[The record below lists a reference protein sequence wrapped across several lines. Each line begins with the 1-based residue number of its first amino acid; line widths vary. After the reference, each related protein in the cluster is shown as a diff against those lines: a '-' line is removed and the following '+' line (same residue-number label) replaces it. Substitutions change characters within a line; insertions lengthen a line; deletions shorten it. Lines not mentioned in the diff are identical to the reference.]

1 MSEEGLRESVESVDA
16 PTASPIS
23 DVLALARRF
32 EPVLRYTEG
41 ELFLPMPVERY
52 VEAAALFRRMPG
64 QKAPELIAPA
74 TKINLASLVSFA
86 GHNGGTDLE
95 LHFVDKP
102 LGRAAY
108 RRWRHRPD
116 RPRFQSGTPFA
127 MVGLFGRL
135 VDSLMR
141 FSLIVR
147 GKVPGGFAA
156 AAHVRYQDAG
166 TFEPTYYVRAVRD
179 AGYLVLQYWFFYAM
193 NDWRSTFSGV
203 NDHEADWEQITLF
216 LTEPDDGGEPELA
229 WVAFSSH
236 DEVGDDLRRRV
247 DDPDL
252 QLVGGTHPVVHA
264 GAGSHSGAYLA
275 GDYIVS
281 VSPPALEKVTEQWR
295 RFVRAISPSSRIQ
308 HRPGIGLPFIDYRR
322 GDGPSVGPGSDQAWN
337 CVVIDDETPW
347 VREYRGL
354 WGYDTRDPF
363 GGERAPAGPRYERNG
378 STRLAWDRPVA
389 WAGLDKVPPTRADEL
404 AALQRRASDIE
415 LELVAAQVRLA
426 DEIDRLRSLH
436 EGLRA
441 QAVGGTHSAASYVA
455 AQAAVAATRDEMAS
469 LAAEQQA
476 VSKALVT
483 PLPPEPVHAHL
494 RHRALPDQDA
504 LRPAGWT
511 LRFWAAIS
519 VSVMLLAVAALIIY
533 GTALGITGFIGI
545 ILIILGI
552 EALIRG
558 RLLTFLAGVVIIF
571 LIFVGIYVAVTNL
584 RVAIAGALV
593 AAALALLLS
602 NLAGYLRRR

>member
-1 MSEEGLRESVESVDA
+1 MNEEGLMESVDS
-16 PTASPIS
+16 PTQSPRS
-23 DVLALARRF
+23 EVLTLARRF
-32 EPVLRYTEG
+32 EPVLRYTKG

-64 QKAPELIAPA
+64 EKAPELIAPA
-74 TKINLASLVSFA
+74 TKINLATLVSLA
-86 GHNGGTDLE
+86 RHNGGIDLE

-102 LGRAAY
+102 LSRNEY
-108 RRWRHRPD
+108 RRWRRRPD
-116 RPRFQSGTPFA
+116 RPRFQGGSPFA

-156 AAHVRYQDAG
+156 AAHIRYQDAG
-166 TFEPTYYVRAVRD
+166 TLAPTYYVRAVRD

-216 LTEPDDGGEPELA
+216 LTEPGAGSEPELA

-252 QLVGGTHPVVHA
+252 QLVDGTHPVVHA

-281 VSPPALEKVTEQWR
+281 ASPPAVEKLTQQWR
-295 RFVRAISPSSRIQ
+295 RFLRAITPSSRIQ
-308 HRPGIGLPFIDYRR
+308 QRRGIGLPFIDYRR
-322 GDGPSVGPGSDQAWN
+322 GDGPSVGPGSDEAWT
-337 CVVIDDETPW
+337 CVVIDDDTPW
-347 VREYRGL
+347 VRDYRGL

-389 WAGLDKVPPTRADEL
+389 WAGLDKVPPTKADEL
-404 AALQRRASDIE
+404 NALQRRAADVE

-426 DEIDRLRSLH
+426 DQIDRLRSLH

-441 QAVGGTHSAASYVA
+441 QAVEGAHATASYAA
-455 AQAAVAATRDEMAS
+455 AQAAVAATRDEIAS
-469 LAAEQQA
+469 LSAERQA

-494 RHRALPDQDA
+494 RHRALPDQDV
-504 LRPAGWT
+504 LRPARWT

-519 VSVMLLAVAALIIY
+519 VSVMLLAVAGLIMY
-533 GTALGITGFIGI
+533 GTALGISGFVGI
-545 ILIILGI
+545 ILIVAGI

-558 RLLTFLAGVVIIF
+558 RLLPFLAGVVSLF
-571 LIFVGIYVAVTNL
+571 LIFIGIYLAVTNI
-584 RVAIAGALV
+584 RIAIASALV
-593 AAALALLLS
+593 IAAFALLLS
-602 NLAGYLRRR
+602 NLSGYLRRR